1 MRVLHLLS
9 QRPDSTGSGTMLQ
22 AILTESEKF
31 GHENMVVAGIQ
42 EGYLPVFP
50 GLSHLRT
57 RFVTFGGGDLPFPIP
72 GMSDVMPY
80 PSMRFSDLTDRQL
93 SSYRDVFK
101 TAVLEAAARFRP
113 DIIHSNHLWLLTS
126 LARRTIPDIPMVAT
140 CHGTDLRQ
148 MHTCPRFRQE
158 VVSGCSGLDGV
169 FALFSGQAE
178 EIRQVYGIPAGR
190 IHVTG
195 AGFRSGL
202 FVPGEKTADIPTIV
216 YGGKLSRAKGVP
228 WMLRAFASVTDLPW
242 TLFLAGGGT
251 DPERAECLDLAGR
264 LGNRAVIAGSLR
276 QEEFA
281 AALSGANVF
290 ILPSLYE
297 GLPLVLP
304 EALAS
309 GCLCLATDLP
319 GVRDILKIAG
329 KDWLRL
335 IPCPPLEGADTI
347 APGYEPKFVSDI
359 AATLRETLTDIS
371 PGPPSAESYRELA
384 ERLKN
389 NTWQAVFQRM
399 EKVYFTLAAS
409 ESR

>member
-1 MRVLHLLS
+1 MRILHLLS

-22 AILTESEKF
+22 SILTESEKS

-42 EGYLPVFP
+42 EGSLPIFP

-93 SSYRDVFK
+93 SSYNDAFRA
-101 TAVLEAAARFRP
+101 AVLEAAALFRP
-113 DIIHSNHLWLLTS
+113 DTIHSNHLWLLTS
-126 LARRTIPDIPMVAT
+126 LARRTLPGIPMVAT

-148 MHTCPRFRQE
+148 MHACPRFRQD

-169 FALFSGQAE
+169 FALYSGQAE
-178 EIRQVYGIPAGR
+178 EVRQLYGIPPER

-202 FVPGEKTADIPTIV
+202 FVPGEKKTDIPTIV

-281 AALSGANVF
+281 AALSGANMF

-359 AATLRETLTDIS
+359 AATLRETLTDIFER
-371 PGPPSAESYRELA
+371 PPSAELYRELA

-389 NTWQAVFQRM
+389 STWQAVFQRM

>member
-1 MRVLHLLS
+1 MRILHLLS

-22 AILTESEKF
+22 SILTESEKS

-42 EGYLPVFP
+42 EGSLPIFP

-93 SSYRDVFK
+93 SSYNDAFRA
-101 TAVLEAAARFRP
+101 AVLEAAAGFRP

-126 LARRTIPDIPMVAT
+126 LARSTLPGIPMVAT

-148 MHTCPRFRQE
+148 MHACPRFRQE

>member
-1 MRVLHLLS
+1 MRILHLLS

-22 AILTESEKF
+22 SILTESEKS

-42 EGYLPVFP
+42 EGSLPIFP

-93 SSYRDVFK
+93 SSYNDAFRA
-101 TAVLEAAARFRP
+101 AVLEAAALFQP

-126 LARRTIPDIPMVAT
+126 LARRTLPGIPMVAT

-148 MHTCPRFRQE
+148 MHACPRFRQD

-169 FALFSGQAE
+169 FALYSGQAE
-178 EIRQVYGIPAGR
+178 EVRQLYGISPER

-202 FVPGEKTADIPTIV
+202 FVPGEKKTDIPTIV

-251 DPERAECLDLAGR
+251 GPERAECIDLAGR

-276 QEEFA
+276 QENFA
-281 AALSGANVF
+281 AALSGANMF

-319 GVRDILKIAG
+319 GVRDILKMAG
-329 KDWLRL
+329 TDWLRL

-359 AATLRETLTDIS
+359 AATLREALTDIFAGRPS
-371 PGPPSAESYRELA
+371 PESYRELA

-389 NTWQAVFQRM
+389 YTWQAVFQRV
-399 EKVYFTLAAS
+399 EKGYFSLAGPG
-409 ESR
+409 SR

>member
-1 MRVLHLLS
+1 MRILHLLS

-22 AILTESEKF
+22 AILTESERF

-42 EGYLPVFP
+42 EGSLPIFP

-93 SSYRDVFK
+93 SSYREAFK
-101 TAVLEAAARFRP
+101 TGVLEAAARFRP

-148 MHTCPRFRQE
+148 MHACPGFGQD

-169 FALFSGQAE
+169 FALYSGQAE
-178 EIRQVYGIPAGR
+178 EVRQLYGIPAGR

-251 DPERAECLDLAGR
+251 DPERAECIDLAGR
-264 LGNRAVIAGSLR
+264 LGSRAVIAGSLR

-281 AALSGANVF
+281 AALSGANMF

-359 AATLRETLTDIS
+359 AARLREALTDIFHR
-371 PGPPSAESYRELA
+371 PPSAESYRELA

-389 NTWQAVFQRM
+389 STWQAVFQRM

>member
-1 MRVLHLLS
+1 
-9 QRPDSTGSGTMLQ
+9 MLQ
-22 AILTESEKF
+22 SILTESEKS

-42 EGYLPVFP
+42 EGSLPIFP

-93 SSYRDVFK
+93 SSYNDAFRA
-101 TAVLEAAARFRP
+101 AVLEAAAGFRP

-126 LARRTIPDIPMVAT
+126 LARSTLPGIPMVAT

-148 MHTCPRFRQE
+148 MHACPRFRQD
-158 VVSGCSGLDGV
+158 VVFGCSGLDGV
-169 FALFSGQAE
+169 FALYSGQAE
-178 EIRQVYGIPAGR
+178 EVRQLYGIPPER

-202 FVPGEKTADIPTIV
+202 FVPGEKKTDIPTIV

>member
-1 MRVLHLLS
+1 MRILHLLS

-22 AILTESEKF
+22 SILTESEKS

-42 EGYLPVFP
+42 EGSLPIFP

-93 SSYRDVFK
+93 SSYNDAFRV
-101 TAVLEAAARFRP
+101 AVLEAAALFQP

-126 LARRTIPDIPMVAT
+126 LARRTLPGIPMVAT

-148 MHTCPRFRQE
+148 MHACPRFRQD

-169 FALFSGQAE
+169 FALYSGQAE
-178 EIRQVYGIPAGR
+178 EVRQLYGIPPER

-281 AALSGANVF
+281 AALSGANMF

-359 AATLRETLTDIS
+359 AATLREALTDIFHR
-371 PGPPSAESYRELA
+371 PPSAESYRDLA

-389 NTWQAVFQRM
+389 STWQAVFQRM

>member
-1 MRVLHLLS
+1 
-9 QRPDSTGSGTMLQ
+9 MLQ
-22 AILTESEKF
+22 AILTESERF

-42 EGYLPVFP
+42 EGSLPIFP

-93 SSYRDVFK
+93 SSYREAFK
-101 TAVLEAAARFRP
+101 TGVLEAAARFRP

-148 MHTCPRFRQE
+148 MHACPGFGQD

-169 FALFSGQAE
+169 FALYSGQAE
-178 EIRQVYGIPAGR
+178 EVRQLYGIPPER

-251 DPERAECLDLAGR
+251 DPERAECIDLAGR
-264 LGNRAVIAGSLR
+264 LGSRAVIAGSLR

-281 AALSGANVF
+281 AALSGANMF

-359 AATLRETLTDIS
+359 AARLREALTDIFER
-371 PGPPSAESYRELA
+371 PPSAESYRDLA

-389 NTWQAVFQRM
+389 STWEAVFQRM
-399 EKVYFTLAAS
+399 EKVYFTLAAGK
-409 ESR
+409 SR

>member
-1 MRVLHLLS
+1 MKILHLLS
-9 QRPDSTGSGTMLQ
+9 QRPDSTGSGTTLQ
-22 AILTESEKF
+22 AILMESEKS

-42 EGYLPVFP
+42 EGALPFFP
-50 GLSHLRT
+50 GLSNLRT
-57 RFVTFGGGDLPFPIP
+57 RFVTFGGGDLPFPMP

-80 PSMRFSDLTDRQL
+80 PAMRFSDLTDRQL
-93 SSYRDVFK
+93 SSYNDAFK
-101 TAVLEAAARFRP
+101 TAVLESVDRFRP
-113 DIIHSNHLWLLTS
+113 DIIHSNHLWLATS
-126 LARRTIPDIPMVAT
+126 LARRSLPGIPMVAT

-148 MHTCPRFRQE
+148 MRTCPGFRPD

-169 FALFSGQAE
+169 FALYSGQVE
-178 EIRQVYGIPAGR
+178 EIRQVYGIPAER

-195 AGFRSGL
+195 AGFRSEL

-242 TLFLAGGGT
+242 TLLLAGGGT
-251 DPERAECLDLAGR
+251 DPERAECIELAGR
-264 LGNRAVIAGSLR
+264 LGKRAIIAGPLK

-281 AALSGANVF
+281 AALSGANIF

-335 IPCPPLEGADTI
+335 IPCPPLEGVDTI
-347 APGYEPKFVSDI
+347 APGYESKFVSDI
-359 AATLRETLTDIS
+359 AANLRKVLTDLVA
-371 PGPPSAESYRELA
+371 GTLSAESYRELA

-389 NTWQAVFQRM
+389 ITWQAVFQRM
-399 EKVYFTLAAS
+399 EKVYYTLATVK
-409 ESR
+409 SR

>member
-1 MRVLHLLS
+1 MRILHLLS

-22 AILTESEKF
+22 SILTESEKS

-42 EGYLPVFP
+42 EGSLPIFP

-93 SSYRDVFK
+93 SSYNDAFRA
-101 TAVLEAAARFRP
+101 AVLEAAAGFRP

-126 LARRTIPDIPMVAT
+126 LARSTLPGIPMVAT

-148 MHTCPRFRQE
+148 MHACPRFRQE

-178 EIRQVYGIPAGR
+178 EVRQLYGIPPER

-202 FVPGEKTADIPTIV
+202 FVPGEKKTDIPTIV

>member
-1 MRVLHLLS
+1 MRILHLLS
-9 QRPDSTGSGTMLQ
+9 QRPDSTGSGTTLQ
-22 AILTESEKF
+22 AILCESEKA

-42 EGYLPVFP
+42 EGSLPFFP

-93 SSYRDVFK
+93 SSYNDAFRA
-101 TAVLEAAARFRP
+101 AVLEAAALFRP
-113 DIIHSNHLWLLTS
+113 DVIHSNHLWLLTS
-126 LARRTIPDIPMVAT
+126 LARRTLPGIPMAAT

-148 MHTCPRFRQE
+148 MHACPRFRSD
-158 VVSGCSGLDGV
+158 VVSGCSCLDGV
-169 FALFSGQAE
+169 FALYSGQAE
-178 EIRQVYGIPAGR
+178 EIRQVYGISAGR

-202 FVPGEKTADIPTIV
+202 FVPGEKKTGIPTIV

-242 TLFLAGGGT
+242 TLILAGGGT
-251 DPERAECLDLAGR
+251 DPERAECIDLAGR

-281 AALSGANVF
+281 ATLSGANVF

-347 APGYEPKFVSDI
+347 APGYESKFVSDI
-359 AATLRETLTDIS
+359 AATLRKALTDILAGRPS
-371 PGPPSAESYRELA
+371 PESYRELA
-384 ERLKN
+384 ERLKKS
-389 NTWQAVFQRM
+389 TWQAVFQRV
-399 EKVYFTLAAS
+399 EKVYRTLAGPG
-409 ESR
+409 SR

>member
-1 MRVLHLLS
+1 MRILHLLS

-22 AILTESEKF
+22 SILTESEKS

-42 EGYLPVFP
+42 EGSLPIFP

-93 SSYRDVFK
+93 FSYIDAFK
-101 TAVLEAAARFRP
+101 TAVLEAAAGFRP

-126 LARRTIPDIPMVAT
+126 LARSTLPGIPMVAT

-148 MHTCPRFRQE
+148 MHACPRFRQD
-158 VVSGCSGLDGV
+158 VVFGCSGLDGV
-169 FALFSGQAE
+169 FALYSGQAE
-178 EIRQVYGIPAGR
+178 EVRQLYGIPPER

-202 FVPGEKTADIPTIV
+202 FVPGEKKTDIPTIV

>member
-1 MRVLHLLS
+1 MRILHLLS

-22 AILTESEKF
+22 SILTESEKS

-42 EGYLPVFP
+42 EGSLPIFP

-93 SSYRDVFK
+93 SSYREAFR

-113 DIIHSNHLWLLTS
+113 DIIHSNHLWLVTS
-126 LARRTIPDIPMVAT
+126 LARRSLPGIPMVAT

-148 MHTCPRFRQE
+148 MHTCPGFRQE

-169 FALFSGQAE
+169 FALYSGQAE

-190 IHVTG
+190 IHVAG

-202 FVPGEKTADIPTIV
+202 FVPGEKKTGTPAIV

-242 TLFLAGGGT
+242 SLVLAGGGT
-251 DPERAECLDLAGR
+251 DPERSECIDLAER
-264 LGNRAVIAGSLR
+264 LGSRAVIAGSLR

-309 GCLCLATDLP
+309 GCICLATDLP
-319 GVRDILKIAG
+319 GVRDILKMAG

-347 APGYEPKFVSDI
+347 APGYESKFVSDI
-359 AATLRETLTDIS
+359 AAALRKALTDIFER
-371 PGPPSAESYRELA
+371 PPSAESFRELA

-389 NTWQAVFQRM
+389 STWQAVFQRM
-399 EKVYFTLAAS
+399 EKVYRTLAGPG
-409 ESR
+409 SR

>member
-1 MRVLHLLS
+1 
-9 QRPDSTGSGTMLQ
+9 MLQ

-42 EGYLPVFP
+42 EGSLPIFP

-93 SSYRDVFK
+93 SSYNDAFRA
-101 TAVLEAAARFRP
+101 AVLEAAAGFRP

-126 LARRTIPDIPMVAT
+126 LARSTLPGIPMVAT

-148 MHTCPRFRQE
+148 MHACPRFRQD
-158 VVSGCSGLDGV
+158 VVFGCSGLDGV
-169 FALFSGQAE
+169 FALYSGQAE
-178 EIRQVYGIPAGR
+178 EVRQLYGIPPER

-202 FVPGEKTADIPTIV
+202 FVPGEKKTDIPTIV

>member
-1 MRVLHLLS
+1 
-9 QRPDSTGSGTMLQ
+9 
-22 AILTESEKF
+22 
-31 GHENMVVAGIQ
+31 
-42 EGYLPVFP
+42 
-50 GLSHLRT
+50 
-57 RFVTFGGGDLPFPIP
+57 
-72 GMSDVMPY
+72 
-80 PSMRFSDLTDRQL
+80 
-93 SSYRDVFK
+93 
-101 TAVLEAAARFRP
+101 
-113 DIIHSNHLWLLTS
+113 
-126 LARRTIPDIPMVAT
+126 
-140 CHGTDLRQ
+140 

-158 VVSGCSGLDGV
+158 VVSGCSGLDG

-251 DPERAECLDLAGR
+251 GPERTECIDLAGR

-281 AALSGANVF
+281 AALSRANMF

-319 GVRDILKIAG
+319 GVRDILKMAG
-329 KDWLRL
+329 TDWLRL

-359 AATLRETLTDIS
+359 AARLREALTDIFHR
-371 PGPPSAESYRELA
+371 PPSAESYRELA

-389 NTWQAVFQRM
+389 STWQAVFQRM

>member
-1 MRVLHLLS
+1 MRILHLLS

-22 AILTESEKF
+22 SILTESEKS

-42 EGYLPVFP
+42 EGSLPIFP

-93 SSYRDVFK
+93 SSYNDAFRV
-101 TAVLEAAARFRP
+101 AVLEAAALFQP

-126 LARRTIPDIPMVAT
+126 LARRTLPGIPMVAT

-148 MHTCPRFRQE
+148 MHACPRFRQD

-169 FALFSGQAE
+169 FALYSGQAE
-178 EIRQVYGIPAGR
+178 EVRQLYGIPPER

-202 FVPGEKTADIPTIV
+202 FVPGEKKTDIPTIV

-281 AALSGANVF
+281 AALSGANMF

-359 AATLRETLTDIS
+359 AATLRETLTDIFER
-371 PGPPSAESYRELA
+371 PPSAELYRELA

-389 NTWQAVFQRM
+389 STWQAVFQRM

>member
-31 GHENMVVAGIQ
+31 GHENMVVAGMQ

-113 DIIHSNHLWLLTS
+113 DIIHSNHLWLVTS
-126 LARRTIPDIPMVAT
+126 LARRILPGIPMVAT

-169 FALFSGQAE
+169 FAALFRTGGGDTAGLRHSCRTDPRHRRRIPERTVCSGREKDGYPDNRLRRKTEPRQGGTLDAPG
-178 EIRQVYGIPAGR
+178 IRFRHRPAVDAVSCRRGNRPRTDRMHRPRREARKPCSHCGIFETGRFRGRPVRGEHVHPSLPLRGAAPGTSRGSCLRLSLPCHRPAGCEG
-190 IHVTG
+190 HPQNG
-195 AGFRSGL
+195 GNGL
-202 FVPGEKTADIPTIV
+202 APAD
-216 YGGKLSRAKGVP
+216 S
-228 WMLRAFASVTDLPW
+228 
-242 TLFLAGGGT
+242 
-251 DPERAECLDLAGR
+251 
-264 LGNRAVIAGSLR
+264 
-276 QEEFA
+276 
-281 AALSGANVF
+281 
-290 ILPSLYE
+290 LPS
-297 GLPLVLP
+297 P
-304 EALAS
+304 
-309 GCLCLATDLP
+309 
-319 GVRDILKIAG
+319 
-329 KDWLRL
+329 
-335 IPCPPLEGADTI
+335 
-347 APGYEPKFVSDI
+347 
-359 AATLRETLTDIS
+359 
-371 PGPPSAESYRELA
+371 
-384 ERLKN
+384 
-389 NTWQAVFQRM
+389 
-399 EKVYFTLAAS
+399 
-409 ESR
+409 

>member
-1 MRVLHLLS
+1 MRILHLLS
-9 QRPDSTGSGTMLQ
+9 QRPDSTGSGTTLQ
-22 AILTESEKF
+22 AILVESEKA

-42 EGYLPVFP
+42 EGSLPVFP
-50 GLSHLRT
+50 GLSNLRT

-80 PSMRFSDLTDRQL
+80 TSMKFSDLTDRQL
-93 SSYRDVFK
+93 SSYNDAFR

-113 DIIHSNHLWLLTS
+113 DIIHSNHLWLVTS
-126 LARRTIPDIPMVAT
+126 LARRSLPGISMVAT

-148 MHTCPRFRQE
+148 MHACPRFRQD
-158 VVSGCSGLDGV
+158 VVSGCCGLDGV
-169 FALFSGQAE
+169 FALYSGQAE
-178 EIRQVYGIPAGR
+178 DIRQLYGIPAER

-202 FVPGEKTADIPTIV
+202 FVPGEKKTDVPAIV

-228 WMLRAFASVTDLPW
+228 WMLRAFASITDLPW
-242 TLFLAGGGT
+242 TLVLAGGGT
-251 DPERAECLDLAGR
+251 NPERAECIDLAGR
-264 LGNRAVIAGSLR
+264 LGNRAVIAGSLK

-281 AALSGANVF
+281 AALSGANIF

-347 APGYEPKFVSDI
+347 APGYESKFVGDI
-359 AATLRETLTDIS
+359 AAKLREALTDIFAGRPS
-371 PGPPSAESYRELA
+371 PESYRELA

-389 NTWQAVFQRM
+389 YTWQAVFQRV
-399 EKVYFTLAAS
+399 EKGYFSLAGPG
-409 ESR
+409 SR

>member
-1 MRVLHLLS
+1 MRILHLLS

-22 AILTESEKF
+22 SILTESEKS

-42 EGYLPVFP
+42 EGSLPIFP

-93 SSYRDVFK
+93 SSYNDAFRA
-101 TAVLEAAARFRP
+101 AVLEAAAGFRP

-126 LARRTIPDIPMVAT
+126 LARSTLPGIPMVAT

-148 MHTCPRFRQE
+148 MHACPRFRQD
-158 VVSGCSGLDGV
+158 VVFGCSGLDGV
-169 FALFSGQAE
+169 FALYSGQAE
-178 EIRQVYGIPAGR
+178 EVRQLYGIPPER

-202 FVPGEKTADIPTIV
+202 FVPGEKKTDIPTIV